1 MRLTKF
7 TDNALRVLIYAAVNS
22 DRMTNI
28 SEIAEKCAIPRNHLT
43 KVVHAMATRGL
54 LETVR
59 GKGGGI
65 RLVRPASEITVASVV
80 RTMEDDLKIIE
91 CFEPRCPILEV
102 CTLKNILG
110 EARHAFLATL
120 EKYTIADLVDNRAQL
135 KIAGWN

>member
-91 CFEPRCPILEV
+91 CFEPRCTILEV